1 MKDDLIWWSQHH
13 VVHKMNALRHHH
25 HVELMVWT
33 CAERC
38 ISTDAMCAPTQM
50 QSYALVSFAA
60 NICTFKWSIM
70 HLYASICIYF
80 ASMQWFPS
88 SGTKDASLH
97 HTHTN
102 TTPHNIY
109 TTHTYTTPHTSSLVP
124 HHLELMYIEVYRG
137 LYRGI

>member
-38 ISTDAMCAPTQM
+38 ISTYATCAHTQM

-70 HLYASICIYF
+70 HLYASILHQCNGSHQVELKMHHYTTV
-80 ASMQWFPS
+80 PS
-88 SGTKDASLH
+88 LHNTTSTPHTPTLH
-97 HTHTN
+97 HT
-102 TTPHNIY
+102 
-109 TTHTYTTPHTSSLVP
+109 L
-124 HHLELMYIEVYRG
+124 HL
-137 LYRGI
+137 